1 MMSTRPDISE
11 ISSHFK
17 VVDLFD
23 RYFSV
28 SHARGGIA
36 LLENLLS
43 HFSRFPYENISKIIK
58 YQHHF
63 QGTEKLRLPGEIMED
78 HARHRLGGTCFSL
91 TYFLQIILCRHG
103 FICYPVMAD
112 MRWGRNVHCA
122 LVVDL
127 DEKKYLV
134 DPGYLLHRP
143 MEMHPGKPRLY
154 KTECSGVELVF
165 EVNSDRIE
173 LYTFDRHQ
181 KKWRYRFQDR
191 PVSADTFLD
200 HWLSS
205 FHWNSMHGLCL
216 TKLEKDRMVYIH
228 KTFMRE
234 TTFDRKVN
242 TNIKNRVHESI
253 HGIFGID
260 PGLVEQAMA
269 AVKINMER
277 EREMGLWVPKSH
289 RGKAE

>member
-1 MMSTRPDISE
+1 MGTRPDISE
-11 ISSHFK
+11 ISRHFTA
-17 VVDLFD
+17 VDLFD

-63 QGTEKLRLPGEIMED
+63 QSTEKIRLPWEIMED

-91 TYFLQIILCRHG
+91 TYFLQTILCRHG

-122 LVVDL
+122 LVVEL
-127 DEKKYLV
+127 DSTKYLV
-134 DPGYLLHRP
+134 DPGYLLHHP
-143 MEMHPGKPRLY
+143 MEICPGKPRLY

-165 EVNSDRIE
+165 QANSDRIE
-173 LYTFDRHQ
+173 LYTFNRHQ
-181 KKWRYRFQDR
+181 KKWRYRFQDK

-260 PGLVEQAMA
+260 PVLVEQALE

-277 EREMGLWVPKSH
+277 EREMGLWIPKTH
-289 RGKAE
+289 RGIAD